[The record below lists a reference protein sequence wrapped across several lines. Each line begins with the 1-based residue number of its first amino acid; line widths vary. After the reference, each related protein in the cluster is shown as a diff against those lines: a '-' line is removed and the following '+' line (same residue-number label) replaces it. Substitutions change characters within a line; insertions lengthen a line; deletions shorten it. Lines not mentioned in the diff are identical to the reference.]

1 MVSRELIEIF
11 PITAQVKKNHLHLGG
26 CDAVE
31 LAHEYGTPLYI
42 FDEETLRKQCREF
55 MGQFTAKY
63 PDTAVIYACKAYINL
78 ALARILQ
85 EEGLGLDVV
94 SAGEMAIARAAGFPL
109 NKAYFHGNNKGEEE
123 LDLGMDWGIGRV
135 VVDNFQELSLLQ
147 KIAAGKKKKQDILL
161 RLSPGV
167 DPHTHHKT
175 TTGILDSKFGF
186 PIVTGQAEEALK
198 LAMKQPNLNLIG
210 LHSHLGSPIFE
221 MEPYKEATGIV
232 LDFAS
237 RMKKKYDFIMREF
250 SPGGG
255 FAVQYVRDTPAPP
268 VSSYAE
274 AISSALKEGC
284 QKYDLSLPRLIIEP
298 GRAIV
303 GRAGVALY
311 QVGARKDIPGLR
323 TYVSVDGGMADNI
336 RVALYGARYEALVA
350 NRTED
355 ENTDVFTIAGKFCE
369 SGDILLKDVN
379 FPPLKAG
386 DLLAL
391 PSSGAYCLSM
401 ASNYNASLKPAV
413 VIVKEG
419 KSKLCR
425 RRETWED
432 LYRCDTAC
440 GT

>member
-1 MVSRELIEIF
+1 MISKELLQIF
-11 PITAQVKKNHLHLGG
+11 PVTAEVKKSRLHLGG
-26 CDAVE
+26 CDVVE
-31 LAHEYGTPLYI
+31 LAQKYGTPLYI

-55 MGQFTAKY
+55 IGQFTSRY
-63 PDTAVIYACKAYINL
+63 LDTVVIYACKAYINL
-78 ALARILQ
+78 ALAKIFQ
-85 EEGLGLDVV
+85 EEGMGLDVV

-109 NKAYFHGNNKGEEE
+109 TKAYFHGNNKSEEE
-123 LDLGMDWGIGRV
+123 LRLALEWGLGKV
-135 VVDNFQELSLLQ
+135 VVDNFHELSLIQ
-147 KIAAGKKKKQDILL
+147 KVASGMKKKQDILL

-221 MEPYKEATGIV
+221 MEPYKEAIGIV
-232 LDFAS
+232 LDFSA
-237 RMKKKYDFIMREF
+237 RMKEKHNFIMKEF

-255 FAVQYVRDTPAPP
+255 YAIQYVRENPP
-268 VSSYAE
+268 PPIANYAE
-274 AISSALKEGC
+274 AISSTLREGY
-284 QKYDLSLPRLIIEP
+284 KKLGINPPRLIIEP

-311 QVGARKDIPGLR
+311 SIGARKDIPDLR
-323 TYVSVDGGMADNI
+323 TYISVDGGMADNI
-336 RVALYGARYEALVA
+336 RVALYGARYEALAA
-350 NRTED
+350 NRAED
-355 ENTDVFTIAGKFCE
+355 KDTDTFTIAGKFCE
-369 SGDILLKDVN
+369 SGDILLKDMS
-379 FPPLKAG
+379 FPALQPG

-413 VIVKEG
+413 VIVRDG
-419 KSKLCR
+419 KPKLCR
-425 RRETWED
+425 RRETYED
-432 LYRCDTAC
+432 LYRLDIKD
-440 GT
+440 